1 MRNATTRAL
10 AGMSAAA
17 LFLAA
22 QTALAQQT
30 NGCPA
35 GQAMQSSDPSGKRI
49 TCVPI
54 PDVSGLQGQISGEA
68 TARATA
74 DTQLQ
79 SAINA
84 ETAARTAGDAQ
95 LQGAVAAEA
104 AARGAAD
111 AQLQSAINAEAAAR
125 MAADGAEAASRIG
138 MDATLLQAINDE
150 AAARNAAI
158 GDLRNAVIES
168 SIVGTYAFSGPVV
181 CLNSSNGF
189 NDDRTPKAATSP
201 TASTVISQ
209 LSGITHGTRTF
220 NADGTGT
227 VDVTTQSIL
236 TPSIFYTSTNG
247 VGIGFNVAPPNPSGG
262 VNVSVQSASFT
273 WQIVDGNKLVIT
285 EDTISGT
292 FTDGNRIGWSIV
304 NSNLPKAVGI
314 LGKDLRTITLT
325 TQDVQVETTL
335 QTPPPGQPGTPSSNF
350 RICGR
355 HRVLTKL

>member
-1 MRNATTRAL
+1 VRNATTRAL

-22 QTALAQQT
+22 QAALAQQT

-84 ETAARTAGDAQ
+84 ETAARTAG
-95 LQGAVAAEA
+95 G
-104 AARGAAD
+104 

-168 SIVGTYAFSGPVV
+168 SIAGTYAFTGPVN

-189 NDDRTPKAATSP
+189 NADLTPKAPTSP
-201 TASTVISQ
+201 AAPSVISM
-209 LSGITHGTRTF
+209 LNGISSGTRTF
-220 NADGTGT
+220 NADGTGH
-227 VDVTTQSIL
+227 VDVTTQSTL
-236 TPSIFYTSTNG
+236 SPSIFFTSGNTS
-247 VGIGFNVAPPNPSGG
+247 GIGFNITPPNPSGG
-262 VNVSVQSASFT
+262 VNVTVQSHDFT
-273 WQIVDGNKLVIT
+273 WQIVGNQLVIT
-285 EDTISGT
+285 EDTVSGT
-292 FTDGNRIGWSIV
+292 FTAGNRAGWTIV
-304 NSNLPKAVGI
+304 NSGLPGSVGI
-314 LGKDLRTITLT
+314 LGKDLRTITIAT
-325 TQDVQVETTL
+325 ADVSVETTV
-335 QTPPPGQPGTPSSNF
+335 QTPGPGQTGTPSTNF

-355 HRVLTKL
+355 QRVLTKL

>member
-22 QTALAQQT
+22 QTALAEQT

-84 ETAARTAGDAQ
+84 ETAARTAADTQ
-95 LQGAVAAEA
+95 LQNGLGAEVV
-104 AARGAAD
+104 ARGMAD
-111 AQLQSAINAEAAAR
+111 AQLQSAINAETAAR
-125 MAADGAEAASRIG
+125 IAADGAEAASRIG

-150 AAARNAAI
+150 AAARNTAI
-158 GDLRNAVIES
+158 GDLRNAAIEQ

-189 NDDRTPKAATSP
+189 NDDRTPKVATSP
-201 TASTVISQ
+201 TVSTQVSQ
-209 LSGITHGTRTF
+209 LTGISHGTRTF

-227 VDVTTQSIL
+227 LDVSTQSII
-236 TPSIFYTSTNG
+236 TPTLFYTSTG
-247 VGIGFNVAPPNPSGG
+247 GAGIGFNGTPPNPGG
-262 VNVSVQSASFT
+262 SVNVTHQSASFT

-292 FTDGNRIGWSIV
+292 FTDGNRIGWSVV
-304 NSNLPKAVGI
+304 NSNLPKAVGL

-325 TQDVQVETTL
+325 TEDVQVETTL
-335 QTPPPGQPGTPSSNF
+335 QTPPPGQPGTPATNF